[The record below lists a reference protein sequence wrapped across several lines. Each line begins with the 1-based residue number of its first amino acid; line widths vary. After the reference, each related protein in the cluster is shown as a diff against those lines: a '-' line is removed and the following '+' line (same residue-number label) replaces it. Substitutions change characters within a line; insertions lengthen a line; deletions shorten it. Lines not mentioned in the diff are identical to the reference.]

1 MKTFHIFF
9 RNFLART
16 FRNRLSYLLHFAV
29 PVATFMLM
37 YLLLRV
43 AESAAFAGIQA
54 IGLVVY
60 FSMIQASLIVSL
72 VLKDKEQGVQKR
84 IMVSP
89 ASRIVYVLGNGAAA
103 FIILTV
109 QVLVF
114 VSFITFIYRVPIG
127 LGFFQLVLI
136 LLVFNVTGI
145 GFGFFVCALSDTS
158 SGAMMIANLL
168 LMFSSLLG
176 GSFFPVEFMSPFM
189 RKLAFAFPQYWVMKA
204 IRQTQAHASFSESY
218 LSLVILLLFGGLF
231 ILLRGACVRREG
243 RRAAA

>member
-1 MKTFHIFF
+1 MKNFPIFF
-9 RNFLART
+9 RNFLTCT
-16 FRNRLSYLLHFAV
+16 FQNKLSYLLHFAV
-29 PVATFMLM
+29 PIATFMMM
-37 YLLLRV
+37 YFLLRV
-43 AESAAFAGIQA
+43 AESAAFAGVQA

-89 ASRIVYVLGNGAAA
+89 ATQIVYVLGNGAAA
-103 FIILTV
+103 FVILTI

-127 LGFFQLVLI
+127 LGFFQLFSI

-158 SGAMMIANLL
+158 SGAMMIANLT

-189 RKLAFAFPQYWVMKA
+189 QKLAFAFPQYWVMKA
-204 IRQTQAHASFSESY
+204 IRQTQAHASFSESS
-218 LSLVILLLFGGLF
+218 LSLLILLLFGGLF
-231 ILLRGACVRREG
+231 ILLRGAFIRR
-243 RRAAA
+243 RSLRTV